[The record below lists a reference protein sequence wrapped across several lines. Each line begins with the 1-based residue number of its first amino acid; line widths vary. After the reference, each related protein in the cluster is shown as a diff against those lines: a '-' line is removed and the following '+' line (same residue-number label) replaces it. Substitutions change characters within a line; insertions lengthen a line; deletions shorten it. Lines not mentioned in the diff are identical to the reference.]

1 MALIYLPGYTFWLLG
16 GEMGF
21 RFRRTWGII
30 PGVRLNLGM
39 KSGSVS
45 FGMRGF
51 HYTVGTQGRRVTV
64 GLPGTGLFW
73 TKKIGSSVSPP
84 PVQPNQPQSNF
95 PLAGRVTTPLQSP
108 PPQTPLRPM
117 GSGALPPPPNQT
129 HIFVPLWF
137 VWSALTVIVIAGS
150 CAVAAIVGGRTTVP
164 TIKSQFSR
172 LVVLSALEIVSDQT
186 RVKQE

>member
-1 MALIYLPGYTFWLLG
+1 MQPRHRFEYPHWLLG
-16 GEMGF
+16 GQMGF

-51 HYTVGTQGRRVTV
+51 HYTIGTEGSRVTV
-64 GLPGTGLFW
+64 GVPGTGLFW
-73 TKKIGSSVSPP
+73 TKKIGLPVSPP
-84 PVQPNQPQSNF
+84 PVQQPNQPQSQF
-95 PLAGRVTTPLQSP
+95 PPSARVTKPLPSP

-117 GSGALPPPPNQT
+117 GTSALPTSPNQT

-137 VWSALTVIVIAGS
+137 VWSALTVIIIAGF
-150 CAVAAIVGGRTTVP
+150 CVAAAIVGGRTTAP
-164 TIKSQFSR
+164 TIKSQSSR
-172 LVVLSALEIVSDQT
+172 VIVHSALESHRIQL
-186 RVKQE
+186 K